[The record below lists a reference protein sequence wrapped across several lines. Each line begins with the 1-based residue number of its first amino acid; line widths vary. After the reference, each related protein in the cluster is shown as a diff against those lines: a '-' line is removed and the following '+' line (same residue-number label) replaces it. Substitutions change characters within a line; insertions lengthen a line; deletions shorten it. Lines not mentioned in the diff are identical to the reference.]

1 MHLEN
6 SVVCGL
12 QLILLSC
19 RSCHSLRYRGFSPS
33 RSPAWDGLLRRLAS
47 WELAVHIRKI
57 TFVFG
62 ANEVLK
68 VGGSAAANSVSA
80 LVYVLVLALQLIV
93 GPYEESSSNLVRS
106 CQSQYKLYRRWSK
119 LTCRLS
125 SGAGMQAE
133 SLSLA
138 AVLGILV
145 LAPWLAKEGGG
156 LEDFL
161 ELTVLLLLGLVS
173 ALLLVDHAILPIAFA
188 SLCSCSMAQSCS
200 SLTCC
205 RCYAYAGVGFDRRRT
220 GRSPQ
225 DNPKGGRIQAGRWIC
240 FYCAAS
246 TVCASMS

>member
-19 RSCHSLRYRGFSPS
+19 RRCHSLRYRGFSYLGS
-33 RSPAWDGLLRRLAS
+33 YYRGLLRRLAS

-106 CQSQYKLYRRWSK
+106 CQSQYKPYRRWSK

-200 SLTCC
+200 SLTLLPLLCI
-205 RCYAYAGVGFDRRRT
+205 RRRWF
-220 GRSPQ
+220 RSSSH
-225 DNPKGGRIQAGRWIC
+225 R
-240 FYCAAS
+240 S
-246 TVCASMS
+246 

>member
-1 MHLEN
+1 VLSSLSVVPRCTMHLEN

-19 RSCHSLRYRGFSPS
+19 RRCHSLRYRGFSPS

-106 CQSQYKLYRRWSK
+106 CQSQYKPYRRWSK

-200 SLTCC
+200 SLTLLPLLCI
-205 RCYAYAGVGFDRRRT
+205 RRRWF
-220 GRSPQ
+220 RSSSH
-225 DNPKGGRIQAGRWIC
+225 R
-240 FYCAAS
+240 S
-246 TVCASMS
+246 